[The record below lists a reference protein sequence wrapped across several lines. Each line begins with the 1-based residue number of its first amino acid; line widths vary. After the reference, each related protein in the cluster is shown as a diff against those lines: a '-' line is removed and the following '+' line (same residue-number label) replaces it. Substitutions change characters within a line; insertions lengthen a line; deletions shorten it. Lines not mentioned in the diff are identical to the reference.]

1 MLRTSVLSLFLTLV
15 FSLSG
20 QPVVLDKVIGI
31 VGKQPVLLSDL
42 QNEMV
47 ERDKQSFPVNKCLA
61 FEMLVYQKLL
71 VAQADHD
78 SVTVADAEVDS
89 ELSRRMAYFI
99 NQFGTEEKLEAF
111 YGKRIN
117 VLKDELRSD
126 VQDQL
131 LADKMENTITG
142 SIKLTPAEVRLFYE
156 NMHPDSLPL
165 IESEVELQHLVK
177 RPAFS
182 PEAKQEAR
190 QRIEEYRQRVVSG
203 KSSMSTLA
211 RLYSE
216 DPGSAARGG
225 VMENVSR
232 GTMVPEFDGMAF
244 RLKKGEVSPVFETVY
259 GFHFIELI
267 QRKGELLDLRHI
279 LVAPKMSNEDFYKS
293 KMALDSIYLQ
303 ITSGRITFE
312 DAVRKYSDDA
322 DTKENGGLLINNAT
336 ASTRWDQ
343 DMLRMLDPERSD
355 KIIVAINSMR
365 VGDVSP
371 PVQFVGTDAKPGFRL
386 IKLKNRIDPHR
397 ANLKEDYQRIM
408 QMATADR
415 KKKEVAHWIT
425 QRSKTTYI
433 KLDPEYMC
441 KFENNWS
448 LAR

>member
-1 MLRTSVLSLFLTLV
+1 MLRTPALALFLTLTCS
-15 FSLSG
+15 FSA
-20 QPVVLDKVIGI
+20 QPLVLDKVIGI

-182 PEAKQEAR
+182 PEA
-190 QRIEEYRQRVVSG
+190 
-203 KSSMSTLA
+203 
-211 RLYSE
+211 
-216 DPGSAARGG
+216 
-225 VMENVSR
+225 
-232 GTMVPEFDGMAF
+232 
-244 RLKKGEVSPVFETVY
+244 
-259 GFHFIELI
+259 
-267 QRKGELLDLRHI
+267 
-279 LVAPKMSNEDFYKS
+279 
-293 KMALDSIYLQ
+293 
-303 ITSGRITFE
+303 
-312 DAVRKYSDDA
+312 
-322 DTKENGGLLINNAT
+322 
-336 ASTRWDQ
+336 
-343 DMLRMLDPERSD
+343 
-355 KIIVAINSMR
+355 
-365 VGDVSP
+365 
-371 PVQFVGTDAKPGFRL
+371 
-386 IKLKNRIDPHR
+386 
-397 ANLKEDYQRIM
+397 
-408 QMATADR
+408 
-415 KKKEVAHWIT
+415 
-425 QRSKTTYI
+425 
-433 KLDPEYMC
+433 
-441 KFENNWS
+441 
-448 LAR
+448 